1 MNFDLAAAGLDPKK
15 LVTRGQLAALVR
27 ELTGIPLVES
37 RIDKDSMIGRGPRV
51 AAVYGR
57 THLIRIQDGFDYALG
72 KVRPVA
78 A

>member
-37 RIDKDSMIGRGPRV
+37 RIVPSWPQKLKIKSSTP
-51 AAVYGR
+51 
-57 THLIRIQDGFDYALG
+57 
-72 KVRPVA
+72 KP
-78 A
+78 